1 MKRKL
6 VCFCITLL
14 FLLVFSGCGVSKSTG
29 KNYTAFTKEN
39 NLNEQ
44 HGFKVNYGKKHVKLS
59 LQIEIQ
65 EGKFIWEVKNPK
77 DEIVWS
83 GTSEGDKNFN
93 ETKLFETVE
102 GDWLLSVKTENS
114 TGNYDFKWD
123 N

>member
-14 FLLVFSGCGVSKSTG
+14 FLLILSACGVSKSTG
-29 KNYTAFTKEN
+29 YTEFTKEY

-44 HGFKVNYGKKHVKLS
+44 HGFKVNTGTKKVKLL
-59 LQIEIQ
+59 LQIETQ
-65 EGKFIWEVKNPK
+65 EGKFVWEVKNPK
-77 DEIVWS
+77 NEIVWS
-83 GTSEGDKNFN
+83 GVSEGDKNFK
-93 ETKLFETVE
+93 ETKLFEPIE
-102 GDWLLSVKTENS
+102 GDWLLSVKAEKS